1 MEANGWNFV
10 GNIVMK
16 LLKSKVRKIIKEA
29 LLEALS
35 KTDKTE
41 IEKIVARHI
50 KSTIPAEIKDNIEKE
65 VKKRNSALDKKIDDV
80 ITTRFKKL
88 KSDKDFDAVVI
99 KISKR
104 VLKGLHDM
112 HYKRSN
118 LIDQMPVPKN

>member
-1 MEANGWNFV
+1 
-10 GNIVMK
+10 MK

>member
-10 GNIVMK
+10 GSVAMN

-41 IEKIVARHI
+41 IEKIVARHM
-50 KSTIPAEIKDNIEKE
+50 KSTMPSEIKDNIEKE

-80 ITTRFKKL
+80 ITIRFKKL
-88 KSDKDFDAVVI
+88 KSDKDFDAAVI